1 MAFGNR
7 LIMGIA
13 IACSLVLAN
22 CAFPVRPG
30 YDRKSGS
37 YKRYRVPKKEIV
49 KADTTTINAKEELVQ
64 EEILAAASK
73 NTRKFKMIVTESVG
87 TSSQD
92 STTSNAVS
100 QTISLAPNDSSDK
113 ISNVKISNVSDSSS
127 NVASANNET
136 IAQIPKPD
144 STQVQNNDTT
154 KVAVNTTAKTAEKKV
169 EKAAD
174 KAAAK
179 KTEKTKKEKKA
190 AKPTNLE
197 KYAKEWLG
205 AKYVYGAASKKKTDC
220 SGYVMQVYKGFYG
233 ISLDHNA
240 QRIYDD
246 GRGYSIKRNK
256 LQEGDLVFFGNFW
269 KISHV
274 GIYLKGNRF
283 IHASTSKG
291 VVITSMDD
299 NYWSSK
305 YKGARRFK

>member
-1 MAFGNR
+1 MDLKSRVF
-7 LIMGIA
+7 IGILL
-13 IACSLVLAN
+13 ACSLVLSS

-49 KADTTTINAKEELVQ
+49 EADTTTIDSQEELVQ

-73 NTRKFKMIVTESVG
+73 NTGKLQMKATDSID
-87 TSSQD
+87 TSAQD
-92 STTSNAVS
+92 STVSNTPL
-100 QTISLAPNDSSDK
+100 QTG
-113 ISNVKISNVSDSSS
+113 NVSSHDSSS
-127 NVASANNET
+127 NIASANNG
-136 IAQIPKPD
+136 AVLKKQKQD
-144 STQVQNNDTT
+144 STQVRNSDTT
-154 KVAVNTTAKTAEKKV
+154 KVAANATAKATE
-169 EKAAD
+169 
-174 KAAAK
+174 K
-179 KTEKTKKEKKA
+179 KTEKAVVPKTTNTAKKQTKTA

-246 GRGYSIKRNK
+246 GRGYSIKRKK

>member
-1 MAFGNR
+1 MDLKNR
-7 LIMGIA
+7 VLTGMVLI
-13 IACSLVLAN
+13 CSLVLAN

-37 YKRYRVPKKEIV
+37 YKRYRVPKQEIV
-49 KADTTTINAKEELVQ
+49 EADTTTVNSQEELVQ

-73 NTRKFKMIVTESVG
+73 NTGNSQTGISDSVD
-87 TSSQD
+87 TSQD
-92 STTSNAVS
+92 STATSANKE
-100 QTISLAPNDSSDK
+100 LARNGDSTKVVNGDTT
-113 ISNVKISNVSDSSS
+113 
-127 NVASANNET
+127 NVAGSATAKTTENQSEKL
-136 IAQIPKPD
+136 AQK
-144 STQVQNNDTT
+144 STD
-154 KVAVNTTAKTAEKKV
+154 KTTAK
-169 EKAAD
+169 
-174 KAAAK
+174 
-179 KTEKTKKEKKA
+179 KTDKKEKKQTKV

-233 ISLDHNA
+233 IALDHSA
-240 QRIYDD
+240 QHMYDD
-246 GRGYSIKRNK
+246 GRGYSIKRKK

-274 GIYLKGNRF
+274 GIYLKGDRF

-291 VVITSMDD
+291 VVITPMDD
-299 NYWSSK
+299 NYWASK

>member
-1 MAFGNR
+1 MDLKNR
-7 LIMGIA
+7 VFIGIVLI
-13 IACSLVLAN
+13 CSLILSN

-30 YDRKSGS
+30 YNRKSGS
-37 YKRYRVPKKEIV
+37 YKRYRVPKQETVI
-49 KADTTTINAKEELVQ
+49 ADTSTVNSKEELVQ

-73 NTRKFKMIVTESVG
+73 NTGKVPSHD
-87 TSSQD
+87 SSAIQAAVEQKQD
-92 STTSNAVS
+92 ST
-100 QTISLAPNDSSDK
+100 
-113 ISNVKISNVSDSSS
+113 
-127 NVASANNET
+127 
-136 IAQIPKPD
+136 QIQ
-144 STQVQNNDTT
+144 SDTT
-154 KVAVNTTAKTAEKKV
+154 KVADKATDKIADKPSENASVKSAEKQT
-169 EKAAD
+169 EKNAN
-174 KAAAK
+174 KATAK
-179 KTEKTKKEKKA
+179 KTDKSTQKQTKRT

-205 AKYVYGAASKKKTDC
+205 AKYVYGAASKRKTDC

-240 QRIYDD
+240 QHIYDD
-246 GRGYSIKRNK
+246 GRGYSIKRTK

-283 IHASTSKG
+283 IHASTSNG
-291 VVITSMDD
+291 VVITPMND

>member
-1 MAFGNR
+1 MDLKNR
-7 LIMGIA
+7 VFIGIVLI
-13 IACSLVLAN
+13 CSLILSN

-30 YDRKSGS
+30 YNRKSGS
-37 YKRYRVPKKEIV
+37 YKRYRVPKQETVI
-49 KADTTTINAKEELVQ
+49 ADTSTVNSKEELVQ

-73 NTRKFKMIVTESVG
+73 NTGKVPSHDSNAIQAAVEQK
-87 TSSQD
+87 QD
-92 STTSNAVS
+92 ST
-100 QTISLAPNDSSDK
+100 K
-113 ISNVKISNVSDSSS
+113 IQS
-127 NVASANNET
+127 
-136 IAQIPKPD
+136 
-144 STQVQNNDTT
+144 DTT
-154 KVAVNTTAKTAEKKV
+154 KVANKATDNIADKPSENASVKSAEKQT
-169 EKAAD
+169 EK
-174 KAAAK
+174 KANNATAK
-179 KTEKTKKEKKA
+179 KTDKSTQKQTKRT

-205 AKYVYGAASKKKTDC
+205 AKYVYGAASKRKTDC

-240 QRIYDD
+240 QHIYDD
-246 GRGYSIKRNK
+246 GRGYSIKRTK

-283 IHASTSKG
+283 IHASTSNG
-291 VVITSMDD
+291 VVITPMND

>member
-1 MAFGNR
+1 MAFKSR
-7 LIMGIA
+7 LITGILLV
-13 IACSLVLAN
+13 CSLVLLAD

-37 YKRYRVPKKEIV
+37 YKRYRVAKKAPV
-49 KADTTTINAKEELVQ
+49 QVDSTTINPQEELVL
-64 EEILAAASK
+64 EEKLAAASK
-73 NTRKFKMIVTESVG
+73 ATGQDSITETNAPK
-87 TSSQD
+87 TSIQD
-92 STTSNAVS
+92 STSHTSDS
-100 QTISLAPNDSSDK
+100 QTAVASTDSTVNKQK
-113 ISNVKISNVSDSSS
+113 ISDGQNQKQDSVTVKK
-127 NVASANNET
+127 A
-136 IAQIPKPD
+136 D
-144 STQVQNNDTT
+144 STAIKTAAKKIEKT
-154 KVAVNTTAKTAEKKV
+154 KTTAKKSVAT
-169 EKAAD
+169 
-174 KAAAK
+174 
-179 KTEKTKKEKKA
+179 
-190 AKPTNLE
+190 KPTNLE

-233 ISLDHNA
+233 ISLDHSA
-240 QRIYDD
+240 QHIYDD
-246 GRGYSIKRNK
+246 GRGYSIKRTK

>member
-1 MAFGNR
+1 MDVKSRVFTGIL
-7 LIMGIA
+7 LI
-13 IACSLVLAN
+13 CSLVLAN

-49 KADTTTINAKEELVQ
+49 EADTTTVNAQEELVQ

-73 NTRKFKMIVTESVG
+73 NTGKLQMNATDSTD
-87 TSSQD
+87 TSAQD
-92 STTSNAVS
+92 STVSNTPL
-100 QTISLAPNDSSDK
+100 QT
-113 ISNVKISNVSDSSS
+113 SNVSSHDSSS
-127 NVASANNET
+127 NIASANNG
-136 IAQIPKPD
+136 AVLKKQKQD
-144 STQVQNNDTT
+144 STHVQNSDTT
-154 KVAVNTTAKTAEKKV
+154 KVVANVTAKATE
-169 EKAAD
+169 
-174 KAAAK
+174 K
-179 KTEKTKKEKKA
+179 KTEKAAVPKTTNTAKKQTKTA

-299 NYWSSK
+299 NYWASK

>member
-1 MAFGNR
+1 MALRSR
-7 LIMGIA
+7 LITGIV

-37 YKRYRVPKKEIV
+37 YKRYRVPKQETVEI
-49 KADTTTINAKEELVQ
+49 DSTTVNQQEELVQ
-64 EEILAAASK
+64 EERLAATSK
-73 NTRKFKMIVTESVG
+73 NNGEVQANK
-87 TSSQD
+87 QD
-92 STTSNAVS
+92 STGKSVLT
-100 QTISLAPNDSSDK
+100 SSDTAK
-113 ISNVKISNVSDSSS
+113 AATSVTAQAAEK
-127 NVASANNET
+127 NVANTSA
-136 IAQIPKPD
+136 K
-144 STQVQNNDTT
+144 S
-154 KVAVNTTAKTAEKKV
+154 V
-169 EKAAD
+169 EKQAE
-174 KAAAK
+174 K
-179 KTEKTKKEKKA
+179 KTEKAVAKKTAPTQKQTKRT

-205 AKYVYGAASKKKTDC
+205 AKYVYGAAGKKKTDC

-233 ISLDHNA
+233 IPLDHSA
-240 QRIYDD
+240 QHIYDD
-246 GRGYSIKRNK
+246 GRGYSIRRSK

>member
-49 KADTTTINAKEELVQ
+49 EADTTTIDSQEELVQ

-73 NTRKFKMIVTESVG
+73 NTGKLQMKATDTIG
-87 TSSQD
+87 TFTQD
-92 STTSNAVS
+92 STAMNAYSQTDSLALSDSNA
-100 QTISLAPNDSSDK
+100 
-113 ISNVKISNVSDSSS
+113 
-127 NVASANNET
+127 NNAV
-136 IAQIPKPD
+136 IGKKQKQD
-144 STQVQNNDTT
+144 STQIQNNNTA
-154 KVAVNTTAKTAEKKV
+154 KVAVNTNTKTAEKQV
-169 EKAAD
+169 EKKTD
-174 KAAAK
+174 KATAK
-179 KTEKTKKEKKA
+179 KTDKTAKKEKKA

-246 GRGYSIKRNK
+246 GRGYSIKRKK

-299 NYWSSK
+299 NYWASK

>member
-1 MAFGNR
+1 MDLKNR
-7 LIMGIA
+7 VFIGIVLI
-13 IACSLVLAN
+13 CSLILSN

-30 YDRKSGS
+30 YNRKSGS
-37 YKRYRVPKKEIV
+37 YKRYRVPKQETVI
-49 KADTTTINAKEELVQ
+49 ADTSTVNSKEELVQ

-73 NTRKFKMIVTESVG
+73 NTGKVPSHD
-87 TSSQD
+87 SSAIQAAVEQKQD
-92 STTSNAVS
+92 ST
-100 QTISLAPNDSSDK
+100 
-113 ISNVKISNVSDSSS
+113 
-127 NVASANNET
+127 
-136 IAQIPKPD
+136 QIQ
-144 STQVQNNDTT
+144 SDTT
-154 KVAVNTTAKTAEKKV
+154 KVANKATDNIADKPSENASVKSAEKQT
-169 EKAAD
+169 EKSAN
-174 KAAAK
+174 KATAK
-179 KTEKTKKEKKA
+179 KTDKSTQKQTKRT

-205 AKYVYGAASKKKTDC
+205 AKYVYGAASKRKTDC

-240 QRIYDD
+240 QHIYDD
-246 GRGYSIKRNK
+246 GRGYSIKRTK

-283 IHASTSKG
+283 IHASTSNG
-291 VVITSMDD
+291 VVITPMND

>member
-1 MAFGNR
+1 MAFKSR
-7 LIMGIA
+7 LITGILVV
-13 IACSLVLAN
+13 CSLVLLAN

-37 YKRYRVPKKEIV
+37 YKRYRVATKVPEQV
-49 KADTTTINAKEELVQ
+49 DTTAINPQEELVL
-64 EEILAAASK
+64 EEKLAAAGETK
-73 NTRKFKMIVTESVG
+73 DT
-87 TSSQD
+87 SQD
-92 STTSNAVS
+92 STPQASGLQSNQ
-100 QTISLAPNDSSDK
+100 QTA
-113 ISNVKISNVSDSSS
+113 
-127 NVASANNET
+127 T
-136 IAQIPKPD
+136 IAKD
-144 STQVQNNDTT
+144 STKNKEQKPSGEQIQKQDSASSRTAIDTT
-154 KVAVNTTAKTAEKKV
+154 KKQT
-169 EKAAD
+169 
-174 KAAAK
+174 AK
-179 KTEKTKKEKKA
+179 KTETSSKAKKQPKA
-190 AKPTNLE
+190 ASRPTNLE

-220 SGYVMQVYKGFYG
+220 SGYVMQVYKGFYN
-233 ISLDHNA
+233 IALDHNA

-246 GRGYSIKRNK
+246 GRGYSIRRTK

-291 VVITSMDD
+291 VVITPMDD

>member
-1 MAFGNR
+1 MDLKNR
-7 LIMGIA
+7 VFIGIVLI
-13 IACSLVLAN
+13 CSLILSN

-30 YDRKSGS
+30 YNRKSGS
-37 YKRYRVPKKEIV
+37 YKHYRVPKQETVI
-49 KADTTTINAKEELVQ
+49 ADTSTVNSKEELVQ

-73 NTRKFKMIVTESVG
+73 NTGKVPSHD
-87 TSSQD
+87 SSAIQAAVEQKQD
-92 STTSNAVS
+92 ST
-100 QTISLAPNDSSDK
+100 
-113 ISNVKISNVSDSSS
+113 
-127 NVASANNET
+127 
-136 IAQIPKPD
+136 QIQ
-144 STQVQNNDTT
+144 SDTT
-154 KVAVNTTAKTAEKKV
+154 KVADKATDKIADKPSENASVKSAEKQT
-169 EKAAD
+169 EKSTN
-174 KAAAK
+174 KATAK
-179 KTEKTKKEKKA
+179 KTDKSTQKQTKRN

-205 AKYVYGAASKKKTDC
+205 AKYVYGAASKRKTDC

-240 QRIYDD
+240 QHIYDD
-246 GRGYSIKRNK
+246 GRGYSIKRTK

-283 IHASTSKG
+283 IHASTSNG
-291 VVITSMDD
+291 VVITPMND

>member
-7 LIMGIA
+7 LIMGIV
-13 IACSLVLAN
+13 IACSLGMLSN

-37 YKRYRVPKKEIV
+37 YKRYRVSKKTPV
-49 KADTTTINAKEELVQ
+49 TVDTTAVNPQEELVL
-64 EEILAAASK
+64 EEKLAADSKKGVKVTDTDSISVADEQKTSTQDSSSQASK
-73 NTRKFKMIVTESVG
+73 KQATVAANDSTGKEQKGSGEQVQK
-87 TSSQD
+87 QD
-92 STTSNAVS
+92 STKSA
-100 QTISLAPNDSSDK
+100 AK
-113 ISNVKISNVSDSSS
+113 I
-127 NVASANNET
+127 A
-136 IAQIPKPD
+136 D
-144 STQVQNNDTT
+144 STITEQP
-154 KVAVNTTAKTAEKKV
+154 AKKV
-169 EKAAD
+169 EVATKV
-174 KAAAK
+174 
-179 KTEKTKKEKKA
+179 KKETKPA
-190 AKPTNLE
+190 ARPTNLE

-205 AKYVYGAASKKKTDC
+205 AKYVYGAASKRKTDC

-240 QRIYDD
+240 QRMYDD
-246 GRGYSIKRNK
+246 GRGYSIKRTK

-283 IHASTSKG
+283 IHASTSDG

-299 NYWSSK
+299 KYWASK

>member
-1 MAFGNR
+1 MDLKSRAITGIV
-7 LIMGIA
+7 LI
-13 IACSLVLAN
+13 CSLVLAN

-49 KADTTTINAKEELVQ
+49 EADTTTVNSQEELVQ

-73 NTRKFKMIVTESVG
+73 NTG
-87 TSSQD
+87 
-92 STTSNAVS
+92 NS
-100 QTISLAPNDSSDK
+100 QTDASDSVDTSLDSATTNAYPQTDSLAL
-113 ISNVKISNVSDSSS
+113 SDSS
-127 NVASANNET
+127 ANNGVVANKT
-136 IAQIPKPD
+136 KQD
-144 STQVQNNDTT
+144 SAHVRNSDTT
-154 KVAVNTTAKTAEKKV
+154 KVAANANSKTAEKKV
-169 EKAAD
+169 EKASD
-174 KAAAK
+174 KATAK

-197 KYAKEWLG
+197 KYAREWLG

-240 QRIYDD
+240 QHIYDD
-246 GRGYSIKRNK
+246 GRGYSIKRKK

-274 GIYLKGNRF
+274 GIYLKGERF

-291 VVITSMDD
+291 VVITPMDD
-299 NYWSSK
+299 NYWASK

>member
-7 LIMGIA
+7 LIMGIV
-13 IACSLVLAN
+13 IACSLGMLSS

-30 YDRKSGS
+30 YDRKSGT
-37 YKRYRVPKKEIV
+37 YKRYRVAKKAPAKV
-49 KADTTTINAKEELVQ
+49 DTTAVNPQEELVI
-64 EEILAAASK
+64 EEKLAAASK
-73 NTRKFKMIVTESVG
+73 TGSSKATDADSINVANTKKTNTEDS
-87 TSSQD
+87 TSQVSKKQTAVAASDSTGKEQKGSGEQVQKQD
-92 STTSNAVS
+92 STKATEKIA
-100 QTISLAPNDSSDK
+100 DS
-113 ISNVKISNVSDSSS
+113 
-127 NVASANNET
+127 
-136 IAQIPKPD
+136 P
-144 STQVQNNDTT
+144 ST
-154 KVAVNTTAKTAEKKV
+154 KKTAQKV
-169 EKAAD
+169 DAAS
-174 KAAAK
+174 KP
-179 KTEKTKKEKKA
+179 KKETKPA
-190 AKPTNLE
+190 ARPTNLE

-246 GRGYSIKRNK
+246 GRGYSIRRTK

-283 IHASTSKG
+283 IHASTSDG

-299 NYWSSK
+299 KYWSSK

>member
-1 MAFGNR
+1 MAFKSR
-7 LIMGIA
+7 IFTGILVV
-13 IACSLVLAN
+13 CSLVFLAN

-30 YDRKSGS
+30 YDRKSGT
-37 YKRYRVPKKEIV
+37 YKRYRVATTTPEPVDTTAVDAQEELVIEEKLAVEKKPDTTVVQKDSIAKVDTTKRDSVKKEPAKKVEIASKTV
-49 KADTTTINAKEELVQ
+49 ADTTKKQTSAKTE
-64 EEILAAASK
+64 AASK
-73 NTRKFKMIVTESVG
+73 
-87 TSSQD
+87 
-92 STTSNAVS
+92 
-100 QTISLAPNDSSDK
+100 
-113 ISNVKISNVSDSSS
+113 
-127 NVASANNET
+127 
-136 IAQIPKPD
+136 
-144 STQVQNNDTT
+144 
-154 KVAVNTTAKTAEKKV
+154 
-169 EKAAD
+169 
-174 KAAAK
+174 
-179 KTEKTKKEKKA
+179 TKKQAKPA
-190 AKPTNLE
+190 SKPTNLE

-220 SGYVMQVYKGFYG
+220 SGYVMQVYKGFYN
-233 ISLDHNA
+233 IALDHNA

-246 GRGYSIKRNK
+246 GRGYSIRRTK

>member
-1 MAFGNR
+1 MDVKSRVFTGIL
-7 LIMGIA
+7 LI
-13 IACSLVLAN
+13 CSLVLAN

-49 KADTTTINAKEELVQ
+49 EADTTTVNAQEELVQ

-73 NTRKFKMIVTESVG
+73 NTGKLQMNATDSTD
-87 TSSQD
+87 TSAQD
-92 STTSNAVS
+92 STVSNTPL
-100 QTISLAPNDSSDK
+100 QTG
-113 ISNVKISNVSDSSS
+113 NVSSHDSSS
-127 NVASANNET
+127 NIASANNG
-136 IAQIPKPD
+136 AVLKKQKQD
-144 STQVQNNDTT
+144 STQVRNSDTT
-154 KVAVNTTAKTAEKKV
+154 KVAANATAKATE
-169 EKAAD
+169 
-174 KAAAK
+174 K
-179 KTEKTKKEKKA
+179 KTEKAVVPKTTNTAKKQTKTA

-274 GIYLKGNRF
+274 GIYLKGDRF
-283 IHASTSKG
+283 IHASTSNG
-291 VVITSMDD
+291 VVITPMDD
-299 NYWSSK
+299 NYWASK

>member
-1 MAFGNR
+1 MDLKSRVF
-7 LIMGIA
+7 IGILL
-13 IACSLVLAN
+13 ACSLVLSS

-49 KADTTTINAKEELVQ
+49 ETDTTTIDSQEELVQ

-73 NTRKFKMIVTESVG
+73 NTGKLQMKATDTIG
-87 TSSQD
+87 TFTQD
-92 STTSNAVS
+92 STAMNAYSQTDSLALSDSNA
-100 QTISLAPNDSSDK
+100 
-113 ISNVKISNVSDSSS
+113 
-127 NVASANNET
+127 NNAV
-136 IAQIPKPD
+136 IGKKQKQD
-144 STQVQNNDTT
+144 STQIQNNNTA
-154 KVAVNTTAKTAEKKV
+154 KVAVNTNTKTAEKQV
-169 EKAAD
+169 EKKTD
-174 KAAAK
+174 KATAK
-179 KTEKTKKEKKA
+179 KTDKTAKKEKKA

-240 QRIYDD
+240 QHIYDD
-246 GRGYSIKRNK
+246 GRGYSIKRKK

>member
-1 MAFGNR
+1 MAFKSR
-7 LIMGIA
+7 IFTGILVV
-13 IACSLVLAN
+13 CSLVLLAN

-30 YDRKSGS
+30 YDRKSGT
-37 YKRYRVPKKEIV
+37 YKRYRVATTTPEPV
-49 KADTTTINAKEELVQ
+49 DTTAVDPQEELVQ
-64 EEILAAASK
+64 EERLAIA
-73 NTRKFKMIVTESVG
+73 
-87 TSSQD
+87 
-92 STTSNAVS
+92 STTSTDSIAPAVKEK
-100 QTISLAPNDSSDK
+100 TNSSDSASHT
-113 ISNVKISNVSDSSS
+113 SNLKS
-127 NVASANNET
+127 
-136 IAQIPKPD
+136 KPD
-144 STQVQNNDTT
+144 STVVRKDSIVKIDST
-154 KVAVNTTAKTAEKKV
+154 KKDSVKKEPASKTSTATKTET
-169 EKAAD
+169 
-174 KAAAK
+174 AK
-179 KTEKTKKEKKA
+179 KTTKQAKPA
-190 AKPTNLE
+190 SKPTNLE

-220 SGYVMQVYKGFYG
+220 SGYVMQVYKGFYN
-233 ISLDHNA
+233 IALDHNA

-246 GRGYSIKRNK
+246 GRGYSIKRTK

>member
-7 LIMGIA
+7 LIMGIV
-13 IACSLVLAN
+13 IACSLGILSN

-30 YDRKSGS
+30 YDRKSGT
-37 YKRYRVPKKEIV
+37 YKRYRVAKKAPAKV
-49 KADTTTINAKEELVQ
+49 DTTAVNPQEELVL
-64 EEILAAASK
+64 EEKLEAASKTGSVKVTDTDSISVTDVKKTNAKDSTSQVSKKQTTAAASDSTGNK
-73 NTRKFKMIVTESVG
+73 EQKTSVEQVQK
-87 TSSQD
+87 QD
-92 STTSNAVS
+92 STKATE
-100 QTISLAPNDSSDK
+100 K
-113 ISNVKISNVSDSSS
+113 IADSSS
-127 NVASANNET
+127 
-136 IAQIPKPD
+136 
-144 STQVQNNDTT
+144 T
-154 KVAVNTTAKTAEKKV
+154 KKTAQKV
-169 EKAAD
+169 DAAS
-174 KAAAK
+174 KPIKETKPAAR
-179 KTEKTKKEKKA
+179 
-190 AKPTNLE
+190 PTNLE

-246 GRGYSIKRNK
+246 GRGYSIKRSK

-274 GIYLKGNRF
+274 GIYLTGNRF
-283 IHASTSKG
+283 IHASTSDG

-299 NYWSSK
+299 KYWSSK

>member
-1 MAFGNR
+1 MAFKSR
-7 LIMGIA
+7 VITGILVV
-13 IACSLVLAN
+13 CSLVLLAN

-30 YDRKSGS
+30 YDRKSGT
-37 YKRYRVPKKEIV
+37 YKRYRVDTSTPEQV
-49 KADTTTINAKEELVQ
+49 DTTAVDPQEELVQ
-64 EEILAAASK
+64 EERLAIA
-73 NTRKFKMIVTESVG
+73 
-87 TSSQD
+87 
-92 STTSNAVS
+92 STTSTDSIAPAVEKKTNS
-100 QTISLAPNDSSDK
+100 TDSASRA
-113 ISNVKISNVSDSSS
+113 SNLQS
-127 NVASANNET
+127 
-136 IAQIPKPD
+136 KPD
-144 STQVQNNDTT
+144 TAIVQKDSTAKVDTT
-154 KVAVNTTAKTAEKKV
+154 KKDSVKKQP
-169 EKAAD
+169 
-174 KAAAK
+174 AK
-179 KTEKTKKEKKA
+179 KTEVASKAKKQTKRA
-190 AKPTNLE
+190 SKPTNLE

-233 ISLDHNA
+233 ISLDHSA
-240 QRIYDD
+240 QHIYDD
-246 GRGYSIKRNK
+246 GRGYSIKRTK

>member
-1 MAFGNR
+1 MDLKSRVF
-7 LIMGIA
+7 IGILL
-13 IACSLVLAN
+13 ACSLVLSS

-49 KADTTTINAKEELVQ
+49 EADTTTIDSQEELVQ

-73 NTRKFKMIVTESVG
+73 NTGKLQMKATDSID
-87 TSSQD
+87 TSAQD
-92 STTSNAVS
+92 STVSNTPL
-100 QTISLAPNDSSDK
+100 QTG
-113 ISNVKISNVSDSSS
+113 NVSSHDSSS
-127 NVASANNET
+127 NIASANNG
-136 IAQIPKPD
+136 AVLKKQKQD
-144 STQVQNNDTT
+144 STQVRNSDTT
-154 KVAVNTTAKTAEKKV
+154 KVAANATAKATE
-169 EKAAD
+169 
-174 KAAAK
+174 K
-179 KTEKTKKEKKA
+179 KTEKAVVPKTTNTAKKQTKTA

-246 GRGYSIKRNK
+246 GRGYSIKRKK

-299 NYWSSK
+299 NYWASK

>member
-1 MAFGNR
+1 MAFKSR
-7 LIMGIA
+7 VITGIV
-13 IACSLVLAN
+13 IVCCLGMLSS

-37 YKRYRVPKKEIV
+37 YKRYRVPKQETVEI
-49 KADTTTINAKEELVQ
+49 DSTTVNQQEELVQ
-64 EEILAAASK
+64 EERLAASPNTSADSLATVEKDASPKDSTAHLSTTQSKRDSATVQKGSIKADSAKKEANKKELATKAVAAKTEAASK
-73 NTRKFKMIVTESVG
+73 
-87 TSSQD
+87 
-92 STTSNAVS
+92 
-100 QTISLAPNDSSDK
+100 
-113 ISNVKISNVSDSSS
+113 
-127 NVASANNET
+127 
-136 IAQIPKPD
+136 
-144 STQVQNNDTT
+144 
-154 KVAVNTTAKTAEKKV
+154 
-169 EKAAD
+169 
-174 KAAAK
+174 AK
-179 KTEKTKKEKKA
+179 KQ
-190 AKPTNLE
+190 AKRTARPTNLE

-205 AKYVYGAASKKKTDC
+205 AKYVYGAAGKKKTDC

-233 ISLDHNA
+233 IPLDHSA
-240 QRIYDD
+240 QHIYDD
-246 GRGYSIKRNK
+246 GRGYSIRRTK

>member
-1 MAFGNR
+1 MDVKSRVFT
-7 LIMGIA
+7 GILV
-13 IACSLVLAN
+13 ICSLVLAN

-49 KADTTTINAKEELVQ
+49 EADTTTVNAQEELVQ

-73 NTRKFKMIVTESVG
+73 NTGKLQMNAADSTDMSV
-87 TSSQD
+87 QD
-92 STTSNAVS
+92 STVSNTPL
-100 QTISLAPNDSSDK
+100 QTG
-113 ISNVKISNVSDSSS
+113 NVSSHDSSS
-127 NVASANNET
+127 NIASANNGT
-136 IAQIPKPD
+136 VLKKQKQD
-144 STQVQNNDTT
+144 STQVRNSDTT
-154 KVAVNTTAKTAEKKV
+154 KVAANATAKATE
-169 EKAAD
+169 
-174 KAAAK
+174 K
-179 KTEKTKKEKKA
+179 KTEKAVVPKTTNTAKKQTKTA

-246 GRGYSIKRNK
+246 GRGYSIKRKK

>member
-49 KADTTTINAKEELVQ
+49 EADTTTIDSQEELVQ

-73 NTRKFKMIVTESVG
+73 NTGKLQMNATDSID
-87 TSSQD
+87 TSAQD
-92 STTSNAVS
+92 STVSNTPL
-100 QTISLAPNDSSDK
+100 QTG
-113 ISNVKISNVSDSSS
+113 NVSSHDSSS
-127 NVASANNET
+127 NIASANNG
-136 IAQIPKPD
+136 AVLKKQKQD
-144 STQVQNNDTT
+144 STQIQNNNTA
-154 KVAVNTTAKTAEKKV
+154 KVAVNTNTKTAEKQV
-169 EKAAD
+169 EKKTD
-174 KAAAK
+174 KATAK
-179 KTEKTKKEKKA
+179 KTDKTAKKEKKA

-246 GRGYSIKRNK
+246 GRGYSIKRKK

>member
-1 MAFGNR
+1 MAFER
-7 LIMGIA
+7 SLIMGIA
-13 IACSLVLAN
+13 IACSLILSN

-37 YKRYRVPKKEIV
+37 YKRYRVPKQEIV
-49 KADTTTINAKEELVQ
+49 DADTTTVNSQEELVQ

-73 NTRKFKMIVTESVG
+73 NTGKAQMSSPDSND
-87 TSSQD
+87 TSAQD
-92 STTSNAVS
+92 STNSANLKLD
-100 QTISLAPNDSSDK
+100 ISASRDSSVIK
-113 ISNVKISNVSDSSS
+113 TT
-127 NVASANNET
+127 A
-136 IAQIPKPD
+136 AQKQD
-144 STQVQNNDTT
+144 STQARNGYST
-154 KVAVNTTAKTAEKKV
+154 KVAANTTEKTAEKPT
-169 EKAAD
+169 EKNT
-174 KAAAK
+174 AK
-179 KTEKTKKEKKA
+179 KTDKKDKKQTKA

-233 ISLDHNA
+233 IALDHNA

-246 GRGYSIKRNK
+246 GRGYSIKRKK

-274 GIYLKGNRF
+274 GIYLKGDRF
-283 IHASTSKG
+283 IHASTSNG
-291 VVITSMDD
+291 VVITPMDD
-299 NYWSSK
+299 NYWASK